1 MAARLLLKSK
11 LAKRYFT
18 NNKRARV
25 LRASFIVDRATD
37 KVGGVGGQGLGAPS
51 YPIISPEQSNDFLLL
66 AVAEHVLR
74 KIRTCYMP
82 VIIISESLFQTGIGA
97 VIVGPPV

>member
-1 MAARLLLKSK
+1 LLLKSK

-51 YPIISPEQSNDFLLL
+51 YPIISPEQSNDFLI
-66 AVAEHVLR
+66 AAAIHESTR
-74 KIRTCYMP
+74 GRPTPRTIKLSVSFVCAC
-82 VIIISESLFQTGIGA
+82 FGA
-97 VIVGPPV
+97 VIFGPRG